1 MVLAATATG
10 ADVDL
15 DRRTATLIIRDL
27 DPSDKYEGWCRE
39 PTSAPMNAPTPSPTG
54 TPTLPPT
61 SAPTNAPTP
70 SPTGTPTLPPSA
82 APTVT
87 RNNGGGGGS
96 SPGST
101 LMAAGAG
108 AGLLALCLCG
118 LCDLAVAYRAHRR
131 GRKDMAKVR
140 VKQRSDETTPCR
152 ACASSSSAD
161 EDPFEATAAAPA
173 PAKGVEEK
181 EEGGASSGASLSSSR
196 DHSFA
201 SAGESK
207 HGGDD
212 AGSLEEWKY
221 PRVSESAG
229 RPSSMTADDAS
240 QSTLRA
246 RKTRDQAKKEKKNS
260 AKDLPTTAPP
270 PPGMGRL
277 APLAVSPSSA
287 GNKAGGALPPLLTSP
302 LSSPRGG
309 AVGPAQVRAWAA
321 VAEHMKAKGVD
332 AAQVLKAVVRASGA
346 DTVTQV

>member
-1 MVLAATATG
+1 
-10 ADVDL
+10 
-15 DRRTATLIIRDL
+15 
-27 DPSDKYEGWCRE
+27 
-39 PTSAPMNAPTPSPTG
+39 
-54 TPTLPPT
+54 
-61 SAPTNAPTP
+61 
-70 SPTGTPTLPPSA
+70 
-82 APTVT
+82 
-87 RNNGGGGGS
+87 
-96 SPGST
+96 
-101 LMAAGAG
+101 
-108 AGLLALCLCG
+108 LALCLCG
-118 LCDLAVAYRAHRR
+118 LCGLAVAYRAHRR
-131 GRKDMAKVR
+131 GKKDMAKVR

-161 EDPFEATAAAPA
+161 EEPFEATAAAPA
-173 PAKGVEEK
+173 PAKGGEEK

-246 RKTRDQAKKEKKNS
+246 RKTRDQAKKERKNS
-260 AKDLPTTAPP
+260 AKDPPTTAAP
-270 PPGMGRL
+270 PPGRGRL

-287 GNKAGGALPPLLTSP
+287 GNKAGGALPPLLSSP

-321 VAEHMKAKGVD
+321 VAEHMKAEGVD

-346 DTVTQV
+346 DTVTQAGFQGWLTANVGSVASQDETWQALITSGGATRGEMDGHDFIFAATQLNKRWLMESIDARRTSRNRD